1 MHLRVRRG
9 VTAIAHHLRAVA
21 RPLGLCLLGL
31 AACVDATG
39 GPPTGATC
47 PPDGTTLTY
56 DSFGAPFMATYCTR
70 CHATTL
76 RGADR
81 QGAPLYHDFD
91 YYGGVMAVAR
101 HIDEWTGAGPDATNT
116 QMPPDEPAPSLEERQ
131 QLAEWLACEL
141 ANR

>member
-1 MHLRVRRG
+1 MTSKSTPSRYG
-9 VTAIAHHLRAVA
+9 AVA
-21 RPLGLCLLGL
+21 VSLHWISVLLIIVLLGL

-81 QGAPLYHDFD
+81 QGAPLIRTWLPWHP
-91 YYGGVMAVAR
+91 AVHPTFPAR
-101 HIDEWTGAGPDATNT
+101 
-116 QMPPDEPAPSLEERQ
+116 
-131 QLAEWLACEL
+131 
-141 ANR
+141 